1 MGGKVVI
8 QDNGG
13 SIELGV
19 GSGLRSSVVGAGGT
33 MDWKI
38 QSGKKTGKVA
48 IQNGGGTIELLGGGA
63 AQTSQI
69 GVGKTQDWFIRSG
82 NIAGSVNIQDKGGP
96 TNIGGTLTVG
106 KDIKVAGHLF
116 LTKSATTETMTLESR
131 LMEMETKMQSLME
144 TNMRLE

>member
-1 MGGKVVI
+1 MG
-8 QDNGG
+8 
-13 SIELGV
+13 
-19 GSGLRSSVVGAGGT
+19 
-33 MDWKI
+33 

-82 NIAGSVNIQDKGGP
+82 NIAGTVI
-96 TNIGGTLTVG
+96 VG

-116 LTKSATTETMTLESR
+116 LTKSGTTETMTLESR
-131 LMEMETKMQSLME
+131 LMEMETKMQELME
-144 TNMRLE
+144 TNMRLTK